1 MLFQERQVAPMLR
14 DPGLKALQIWGGRQM
29 TLLKSKNKNKS
40 LRAGWLESGL
50 RKTEDKFV
58 WG

>member
-1 MLFQERQVAPMLR
+1 MLR